1 MPCGDGGVPS
11 RAFFVPVV
19 PPAGLVLVVDDP
31 LHRVLD
37 DFVEVGDLV
46 SKDLAEGVGF
56 AKGIG
61 GNGVLVTP
69 AIIQVGG
76 EFAFFLHAK
85 IDEKSGGGKDSVAE
99 FDGLGSFAMAKK
111 GEEGQSGDGRRV
123 FLIPR
128 AVFVLRFLEPTQ
140 GFHGGFLAL
149 GSSSGGHQAR
159 RAIAGIATFAHGASG
174 KATSACSGSEAIT
187 ESFIGPK

>member
-1 MPCGDGGVPS
+1 
-11 RAFFVPVV
+11 
-19 PPAGLVLVVDDP
+19 
-31 LHRVLD
+31 
-37 DFVEVGDLV
+37 LV
-46 SKDLAEGVGF
+46 SKHLAEGVGF

-99 FDGLGSFAMAKK
+99 FDGLGSFAMTKK
-111 GEEGQSGDGRRV
+111 SEEGEAGDGRRI

-140 GFHGGFLAL
+140 GLHGGFLAL
-149 GSSSGGHQAR
+149 RGPSGGHQAR
-159 RAIAGIATFAHGASG
+159 RAIAGIATFAHNASG
-174 KATSACSGSEAIT
+174 KATPTSACSCSEAIIK
-187 ESFIGPK
+187 SFIGPK